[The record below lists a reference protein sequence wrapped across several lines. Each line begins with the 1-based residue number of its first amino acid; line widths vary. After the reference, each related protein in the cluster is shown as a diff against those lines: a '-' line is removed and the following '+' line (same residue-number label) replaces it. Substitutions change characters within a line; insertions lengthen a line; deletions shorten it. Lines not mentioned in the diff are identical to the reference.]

1 MDSAQLINLLML
13 AATIVQTVL
22 AIRSQNQNGATDA
35 SSFGY
40 DKKFVISRKR
50 AYWLLATVVVM
61 VISSVWA
68 YVSSRTGFKHLPDN
82 ELTRITGQQFVDE
95 TVVLDGKD
103 FENCTFSGVTLK
115 YDAAR
120 NFVMRNNRFEGPLRL
135 SWSSSRNRATA
146 AEVIQLIV
154 QFDMVKNGRIG
165 FVGNGDDAVIL
176 KDDTPK

>member
-1 MDSAQLINLLML
+1 MSRLCGMGLRIAVGACPCRSGSPQRQESDMDNESMVDLAKLNDRGPPKGEIRSTMDSAQLINLLML

-22 AIRSQNQNGATDA
+22 AIRSQNQNGVRGA
-35 SSFGY
+35 SSFAY
-40 DKKFVISRKR
+40 DKKFVISKKR

-61 VISSVWA
+61 VTSSVWA

-115 YDAAR
+115 YDAT
-120 NFVMRNNRFEGPLRL
+120 L
-135 SWSSSRNRATA
+135 
-146 AEVIQLIV
+146 
-154 QFDMVKNGRIG
+154 
-165 FVGNGDDAVIL
+165 
-176 KDDTPK
+176 